1 MKIGNW
7 GNLEPTIDSLDSD
20 IKLVNVIKLLG
31 LHYVNSIDQTHM
43 LNWDRIL
50 DSVRSKLNKIYYKQS
65 SIFGRAILVN
75 VFIEPKIIYQA
86 TIFDPPDYLIKELR
100 KIIRS
105 FIFKGSL
112 PCIKHTTLIQPT
124 NKGGINLHDLNL
136 KCTAI
141 RLKYLHEITNA
152 PNEYPLAVFFLFNR
166 IPQHFHSQFL
176 YALAI
181 MEKLP
186 SFYAEILNDL
196 QSNEPIFLSGNPKIF
211 YKQLVCS
218 KELVISTQIKRLNT
232 QNEDQNSPYKCFEDL
247 HSNEFLS
254 PTQRQISYRILFGI
268 TPTSEGLAKRHKRLF
283 PCKICTGDQ
292 ETEEH
297 ICYFCPFIQ
306 DIKLDLIKMLRQ
318 PHNTLF
324 DPYNAIFLNQLPNQT
339 LDEYFKLKILLIHV
353 YKEIIWKI
361 RNMAT
366 HHGNVFCKATIKKI
380 FSGKIKWL
388 RERHRECN
396 PFQEITNDFK

>member
-1 MKIGNW
+1 M
-7 GNLEPTIDSLDSD
+7 EPTIDSLDSD

-141 RLKYLHEITNA
+141 RLKYLHEVTNA
-152 PNEYPLAVFFLFNR
+152 PNEYPLAVFFLFN
-166 IPQHFHSQFL
+166 
-176 YALAI
+176 
-181 MEKLP
+181 
-186 SFYAEILNDL
+186 
-196 QSNEPIFLSGNPKIF
+196 
-211 YKQLVCS
+211 
-218 KELVISTQIKRLNT
+218 
-232 QNEDQNSPYKCFEDL
+232 
-247 HSNEFLS
+247 
-254 PTQRQISYRILFGI
+254 
-268 TPTSEGLAKRHKRLF
+268 
-283 PCKICTGDQ
+283 
-292 ETEEH
+292 
-297 ICYFCPFIQ
+297 
-306 DIKLDLIKMLRQ
+306 
-318 PHNTLF
+318 
-324 DPYNAIFLNQLPNQT
+324 
-339 LDEYFKLKILLIHV
+339 
-353 YKEIIWKI
+353 
-361 RNMAT
+361 
-366 HHGNVFCKATIKKI
+366 
-380 FSGKIKWL
+380 
-388 RERHRECN
+388 
-396 PFQEITNDFK
+396 